1 MESTTM
7 FSTKILST
15 VAALALLVPI
25 ASYAQGERV
34 GGRAAAGVAASG
46 VRAGGGAPAMRMGG
60 GAPAAQFGGGAPRA
74 QFSGGV
80 PRAQFSGGAPG
91 RSVAADV
98 SAGRPSGGAA
108 WNGRST
114 AWNGDNGAW
123 RGGERRRGD
132 RWWPGAVAAGA
143 VVGGAIA
150 ANDAYAYYGG
160 PGYYDAPEYY
170 DDQYADNDAVAVVP
184 APVGD
189 DSVAY
194 CAQRYRSYDP
204 ASGTYLGFDGLR
216 HSCP

>member
-34 GGRAAAGVAASG
+34 GGRAAAGVAAGG
-46 VRAGGGAPAMRMGG
+46 VRAGGGAPAIRMGG
-60 GAPAAQFGGGAPRA
+60 GAPAAQFGGGA
-74 QFSGGV
+74 

-189 DSVAY
+189 DSAAY